1 MVQRMF
7 DVTGTQV
14 SVRKALIES
23 EEQARHHYFETSPA
37 IR

>member
-23 EEQARHHYFETSPA
+23 EKQARHHYFETSPA